1 MDSKAVYGF
10 KVRWHDQCAEQLRE
24 YKMTFYDGAKGAPN
38 EVSLFDVKNKR
49 MFLKRT
55 PVPHISSADLFIG
68 AKVTI
73 FARQLE
79 ICDYGDGATRS
90 HFSAVRGSAV
100 VVVRPSGYALLG
112 PVLDAVY
119 DGGYTVSKLRSFDP
133 AAAADAVGMPEAA
146 GDGGGTVV
154 AIELIGGDP
163 VAGFAQ
169 VVARNN
175 WAGDVMCPASAE
187 QSERWA
193 AGLFGGPQR
202 STAVGDSCTC
212 CVVKPHAVRNVG
224 SVVRA
229 LMEGGFE
236 VSAVQMFNLD
246 RSQAKEFH
254 EVYEGVVR
262 PNEFTAMVDQLC
274 SGPCIAMECRK
285 EGAVAALRTLAGPAD
300 VEIAQALRPST
311 LRARFGD
318 VQNKGWSGVHCTDL
332 PEDGPLEVQYFFS
345 ILNNM

>member
-1 MDSKAVYGF
+1 M
-10 KVRWHDQCAEQLRE
+10 
-24 YKMTFYDGAKGAPN
+24 
-38 EVSLFDVKNKR
+38 SLFDCKNKR

-55 PVPHISSADLFIG
+55 PVPHISAADLFIG

-112 PVLDAVY
+112 PVLDAIV
-119 DGGYTVSKLRSFDP
+119 DGGYTVGKLRSFDP
-133 AAAADAVGMPEAA
+133 AAAADAVGVPEAA

-154 AIELIGGDP
+154 GIEVIGSDP
-163 VAGFAQ
+163 VNGFAQ

-175 WAGDVMCPASAE
+175 WGGAVMCAASAD
-187 QSERWA
+187 QSERWS
-193 AGLFGGPQR
+193 AGLFGAPAR

-212 CVVKPHAVRNVG
+212 CVVKPHAVKNAG

-229 LMEGGFE
+229 LMDGGFE
-236 VSAVQMFNLD
+236 VSAIQMFNLD

-285 EGAVAALRTLAGPAD
+285 ADGAVAALRTLAGPAD

-318 VQNKGWSGVHCTDL
+318 VQSKGCCGVHCTDL